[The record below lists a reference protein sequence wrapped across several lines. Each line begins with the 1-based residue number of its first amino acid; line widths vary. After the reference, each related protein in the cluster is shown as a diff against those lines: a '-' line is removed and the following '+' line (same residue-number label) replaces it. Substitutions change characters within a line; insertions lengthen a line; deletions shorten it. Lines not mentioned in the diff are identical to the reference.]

1 MFKNMTL
8 GMKIGVGFGLL
19 ILIAMILGG
28 IAVWNMKKVGK
39 ESNQLATEYAPEV
52 ELANE
57 IERNALLTMYAMRG
71 YAFTEEQN
79 YLTTS
84 EKRLSETKKTL
95 DEIKALADRSPD
107 LVKLKAAMPE
117 AQKGVALYEQLA
129 QETVAV
135 NASLAKQRDKMDA
148 AAGVY
153 LREAADFLDSQNKA
167 MAKEIDE
174 SASHARLA
182 ERLQKITLTN
192 DIIDSGNTARIG
204 NFRAQAT
211 RDPELL
217 KTTIA
222 NFDMIHKKIDQLS
235 AITRLDINIRQ
246 LEALKQSAGQYREA
260 MNQFFADWLKR
271 EDLNKRRTVA
281 GEEVLNNA
289 QATSKAGITE
299 TLSIANLADNSLSQ
313 ASNVMIVGLVVALL
327 VGVLMA
333 FFITRNITRA
343 INRVVEGLS
352 EGAEQVASASSQV
365 SSASQSLAEGAS
377 EQAAS
382 IEETSSSL
390 EEMSSMTRQNADNA
404 SQADTLMKEA
414 NQVVT
419 TANQSMGELTRSMEE
434 ISRASEETSK
444 IIKTI
449 DEIAFQTNLL
459 ALNAAVE
466 AARAGEAGAGFAVVA
481 DEVRNLAMRAA
492 DAAKNTANLIEGT
505 VKQVK
510 EGGELVARTN
520 DNFSEVARSS
530 AKVGELVA
538 EIAAASSEQAQG
550 ISQVNTAVNEVDKV
564 TQQNAANAE
573 ESASA
578 AEEMNAQAEQMKG
591 FVAELV
597 ALVGAAK
604 NSDSTLGARKPA
616 HRETRTVRHHP
627 VAHLSLHAGNGN
639 GNGKGNGAASS
650 SRAKTHAAGGA
661 GKQPSPEQ
669 MIPLDKNFADF

>member
-1 MFKNMTL
+1 MTL
-8 GMKIGVGFGLL
+8 GTKIGMGFGLL

-28 IAVWNMKKVGK
+28 IAVWNMKNVGK
-39 ESNQLATEYAPEV
+39 ESNKLATEYAPEV

-71 YAFTEEQN
+71 YAFTDEQN
-79 YLTTS
+79 YLTTG

-107 LVKLKAAMPE
+107 LVKLRSAVPE

-129 QETVAV
+129 QETVAI
-135 NASLAKQRDKMDA
+135 NANLAKQREKMDA
-148 AAGVY
+148 AAAVY
-153 LREAADFLDSQNKA
+153 MQEALEFLDSQKKA
-167 MAKEIDE
+167 MEKEIGE
-174 SASHARLA
+174 GAGQARLS
-182 ERLQKITLTN
+182 ERLQKINLIN
-192 DIIDSGNTARIG
+192 EIIDIGNATRVG
-204 NFRAQAT
+204 NFRAQAS

-217 KTTIA
+217 KTAISGLDA
-222 NFDMIHKKIDQLS
+222 VNREFEQLS
-235 AITRLDINIRQ
+235 VITRQPLNIRQ
-246 LEALKQSAGQYREA
+246 MESIQKAGNQYREA
-260 MNQFFADWLKR
+260 MSQFLADWLKR
-271 EDLNKRRTVA
+271 EELGKRRTAA
-281 GEEVLNNA
+281 GEEVLSRA
-289 QATSKAGITE
+289 QATSEAGITE
-299 TLSIANLADNSLSQ
+299 TLSIATLADNSLSQ
-313 ASNVMIVGLVVALL
+313 ASNVMIVGLIVALL

-510 EGGELVARTN
+510 DGGELVSRTN
-520 DNFSEVARSS
+520 ENFSEVARSS

-604 NSDSTLGARKPA
+604 NSDTTLGARKSA
-616 HRETRTVRHHP
+616 SRETRTVLHHP
-627 VAHLSLHAGNGN
+627 VAHLSLHAGNGK
-639 GNGKGNGAASS
+639 GNGKGNGAAKGS
-650 SRAKTHAAGGA
+650 SRSKTHATAGA
-661 GKQPSPEQ
+661 GKQPTPEQ
-669 MIPLDKNFADF
+669 MIPLDKDFADF